1 MGAAGAIA
9 VTAANVSGTT
19 GVIAANAGVGAVSVT
34 TNGTV
39 TGTVAEGIKATGNGA
54 VSVAVA
60 GTVTGA
66 TLGLSLT
73 GGTGG
78 AGNIL
83 VTGTGGFAG
92 GTGDA
97 ANIKNNGSGTVT
109 LNVSGA
115 SSSTGGNGIFV
126 RDTAAGGNISVT
138 AGAVTALTANKNGI
152 DVITSTLTGNLTEV
166 ANGDVKAGN
175 AGLVGAI
182 VAAAATGNIAVT
194 ANGAT
199 TARFGIDAE
208 NFGSG
213 ATTVTTVGPVTATS
227 GNGIFALATGGNVT
241 VTAADVTAT
250 GNTAIIAQQTKI
262 GAAGAI
268 AVTARNVSGTTG
280 IDATNRGTGATSV
293 TANGTITGTAAE
305 GIKAT
310 GSGAVSVAVAGTV
323 TGATR
328 GLSLVGGTIDVTNS
342 PSGTIRNIS
351 GLSSDAAIQ
360 ATGGSVTLTN
370 GGSIVGTVQF
380 TSAATL
386 FTNNGSWNGAG
397 ATSDFTGAGST
408 LVNAGTLVGGNA
420 SGTAE
425 VTILSNLTQL
435 TNRGLMTMVDGGA
448 GDVIRQTGGNASFQA
463 GSILAIDVNTVGQ
476 ADRFTTTGTATLTG
490 TSLVLHGGL
499 AVGNH
504 YTVLTADIGLTGTFT
519 SITLPSA
526 FLGVKDSYD
535 AFNAYLDV
543 LVSHPFVVAGLT
555 PNQIATGRGLDSIP
569 QSGTLFNAVAN
580 LATFADAR
588 AAFDSL
594 SGEVHASA
602 QTALIEESHFVRD
615 AMNDRLRQSF
625 AAVAAPSMPMM
636 AFAADAP
643 ASSALAYAMS
653 TKAPP
658 RGALAP
664 APTYAI
670 WGQAFGS
677 WGHTDGDGNAARLS
691 RSTGGMVSGFDAI
704 VGETWRAGVLGGYSH
719 TSFDVSDRASSGQSD
734 NYHVGLY
741 GGTQWGALGF
751 RSGAAYTWH
760 DIGTARSVAFPG
772 FTDNLKA
779 DYHAATMQVF
789 GEFGYRVETR
799 AAAFE
804 PYANLAYVNLRRE
817 GFSERGGAAALTS
830 TGENTGTAFTT
841 FGLRASTA
849 FAIGTVKADLRGTVG
864 WRHAFDDVTPFST
877 FAFAGGSAFNIA
889 GVPIARDAAVVDAGL
904 DFAVAKGTTVGIFYN
919 GQFGNAAAD
928 QSIRGNFVIKF

>member
-1 MGAAGAIA
+1 VTAADVTATGNTAIVANQTKAGAAGTIA

-19 GVIAANAGVGAVSVT
+19 GIAATNSGLGAISIT
-34 TNGTV
+34 ANGTV
-39 TGTVAEGIKATGNGA
+39 TGTTAEGIKATGNGA

-66 TLGLSLT
+66 T
-73 GGTGG
+73 
-78 AGNIL
+78 
-83 VTGTGGFAG
+83 
-92 GTGDA
+92 
-97 ANIKNNGSGTVT
+97 
-109 LNVSGA
+109 
-115 SSSTGGNGIFV
+115 
-126 RDTAAGGNISVT
+126 
-138 AGAVTALTANKNGI
+138 
-152 DVITSTLTGNLTEV
+152 
-166 ANGDVKAGN
+166 
-175 AGLVGAI
+175 
-182 VAAAATGNIAVT
+182 
-194 ANGAT
+194 
-199 TARFGIDAE
+199 
-208 NFGSG
+208 
-213 ATTVTTVGPVTATS
+213 
-227 GNGIFALATGGNVT
+227 
-241 VTAADVTAT
+241 
-250 GNTAIIAQQTKI
+250 
-262 GAAGAI
+262 
-268 AVTARNVSGTTG
+268 
-280 IDATNRGTGATSV
+280 
-293 TANGTITGTAAE
+293 
-305 GIKAT
+305 
-310 GSGAVSVAVAGTV
+310 
-323 TGATR
+323 R
-328 GLSLVGGTIDVTNS
+328 GLTLVGGTVDVTNS

-360 ATGGSVTLTN
+360 ATGASVTLTN
-370 GGSIVGTVQF
+370 AGSIVGTVQF
-380 TSAATL
+380 AGAATL

-397 ATSDFTGAGST
+397 ATSDFSGAGTT
-408 LVNAGTLVGGNA
+408 LINAGTLVGGNA

-425 VTILSNLTQL
+425 VTTFSNLGQL

-463 GSILAIDVNTVGQ
+463 GSILAIDVNQAGQ
-476 ADRFTTTGTATLTG
+476 ADRFTTTGTATLAG
-490 TSLVLHGGL
+490 TSLALHGTL
-499 AVGNH
+499 ALGNH
-504 YTVLTADIGLTGTFT
+504 YTVLTADGGLTGTFT
-519 SITLPSA
+519 SIITAPSA
-526 FLGVKDSYD
+526 FLGIKDSYD

-543 LVSHPFVVAGLT
+543 LVSRPFVAAGLS

-569 QSGTLFNAVAN
+569 QAGSLFNAVVN

-643 ASSALAYAMS
+643 ASTALAYAMS

-658 RGALAP
+658 RGGPAP

-670 WGQAFGS
+670 WGQTFGS

-691 RSTGGMVSGFDAI
+691 RSTGGMVSGVDAI
-704 VGETWRAGVLGGYSH
+704 VAETWRAGVLGGYSR
-719 TSFDVSDRASSGQSD
+719 TTFNVSDRASSGQSD
-734 NYHVGLY
+734 NYHVGIY

-760 DIGTARSVAFPG
+760 DITTSRSVTFPG
-772 FTDNLKA
+772 FSDNLKA

-789 GEFGYRVETR
+789 SEFGYRLETR

-804 PYANLAYVNLRRE
+804 PFANLAYVNLRRE

-841 FGLRASTA
+841 FGLRASSE
-849 FAIGTVKADLRGTVG
+849 FAIGTVKADLRGTLG
-864 WRHAFDDVTPFST
+864 WRHAFDNVTPFSS

-904 DFAVAKGTTVGIFYN
+904 DFAIAKGTTVGIFYN
-919 GQFGNAAAD
+919 GQFGNAAVD